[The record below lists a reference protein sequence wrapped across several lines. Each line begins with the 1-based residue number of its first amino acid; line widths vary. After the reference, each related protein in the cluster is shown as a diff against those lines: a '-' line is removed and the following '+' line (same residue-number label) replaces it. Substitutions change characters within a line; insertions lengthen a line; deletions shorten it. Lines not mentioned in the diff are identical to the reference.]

1 MNSRFH
7 FLVLQIVSGP
17 EMATVAFLVDQ
28 YLKKESYTTLMG
40 AVADHAPAVHA
51 LAMQCDK

>member
-40 AVADHAPAVHA
+40 AVADHARAVHA